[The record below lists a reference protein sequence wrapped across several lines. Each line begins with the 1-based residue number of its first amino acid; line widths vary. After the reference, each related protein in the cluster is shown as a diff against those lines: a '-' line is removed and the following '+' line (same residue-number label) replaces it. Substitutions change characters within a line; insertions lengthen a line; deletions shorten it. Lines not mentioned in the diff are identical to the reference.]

1 MLTLIN
7 IHDGDGI
14 GCFFLAEAPLDQER
28 GLKDC
33 PALDLRR
40 ARRPALRW
48 RREWPQRGHCHQRVR
63 RSVCQRTPFLPV
75 RPSPLSPN
83 SEEGNEIEKTRR
95 APSAVGRVTPCAPRL
110 QPARAKF
117 PWRPL
122 PDPLSI
128 KIFLEFAVPTSEFGL
143 SRAGSPAG
151 RASGPFHPF
160 HPANSANSANP
171 ANPANAGKI
180 PAGFPRRVAVCS
192 APMFDLVKPQI
203 ATAADKLTHL
213 RRFL

>member
-1 MLTLIN
+1 M
-7 IHDGDGI
+7 
-14 GCFFLAEAPLDQER
+14 DQER

-110 QPARAKF
+110 QPAGAKF
-117 PWRPL
+117 PSRRL

-128 KIFLEFAVPTSEFGL
+128 KTFLEFPVRTSEFGV
-143 SRAGSPAG
+143 AAWVEPASC
-151 RASGPFHPF
+151 RISFGPAVGNV
-160 HPANSANSANP
+160 PALCAKWTRFPPARKFRQKYFLAPQLVAINALAANNP
-171 ANPANAGKI
+171 VFPDPAI
-180 PAGFPRRVAVCS
+180 LRV
-192 APMFDLVKPQI
+192 K
-203 ATAADKLTHL
+203 
-213 RRFL
+213 